1 MNSSTSN
8 ALDELIQF
16 NEDWDRAMV
25 ENDVAKIGGFMADD
39 WVMVA
44 TEGGITSKSSF
55 LDYIKPGGLF
65 HSKMDFKI
73 IKMEIYGD
81 TGIVVAKGT
90 SGGTF
95 NEKPFSYFEWS
106 TSVFRK
112 SNTGWLCVITMLTP
126 AVAAEG

>member
-44 TEGGITSKSSF
+44 TEGGITTKSSF

>member
-1 MNSSTSN
+1 MNKNNVDTIR
-8 ALDELIQF
+8 ELKTF
-16 NEDWDRAMV
+16 GEDWDRALL
-25 ENDVAKIGGFMADD
+25 ENDVNEIGSFMADD

-73 IKMEIYGD
+73 IKMEINGD